1 MNTEEVRNH
10 DRRFSGDPPRKL
22 TCLAG
27 CHEES
32 GKIQEIPELV
42 GRHTL
47 RSWDGRLTQ
56 PVCDATDPTLSDTN
70 APWRLRRADQVGEDV
85 AARSGD

>member
-1 MNTEEVRNH
+1 MNMEEVRNH

-22 TCLAG
+22 TCLVG
-27 CHEES
+27 SHEES

-47 RSWDGRLTQ
+47 ERRSW
-56 PVCDATDPTLSDTN
+56 
-70 APWRLRRADQVGEDV
+70 VG
-85 AARSGD
+85 